1 MAEFFAAGRELLVP
15 LLVQAGEILF
25 AAGYALLL
33 PAAAFAV
40 LALVAK
46 RRNAFAAAVR
56 AARETRINLSIYF
69 LDALLLGPPLA
80 LLLAAMAALFQASGL
95 YLVSP
100 ESWSGLPP
108 VLVGFLAVVAGD
120 FVGYWRHRLEH
131 TRLLWPSHAIH
142 HSDTEM
148 TWLALARFHP
158 VSRLVTLLLD
168 NSVLFLL
175 GFPPYA
181 LLVNNFVRHYWGHF
195 IHADLP
201 WTFGPL
207 GKIVVSPV
215 MHRWHHSIDPSAHG
229 TNFATIF
236 SLIDRLFG
244 TCRVP
249 GPCTGPLGVTHEMGR
264 GVLGQLA
271 YPFRKAA
278 YSSGSTGAPMRHD
291 AMQRAGLAGQADP
304 AE

>member
-1 MAEFFAAGRELLVP
+1 
-15 LLVQAGEILF
+15 
-25 AAGYALLL
+25 
-33 PAAAFAV
+33 
-40 LALVAK
+40 
-46 RRNAFAAAVR
+46 
-56 AARETRINLSIYF
+56 
-69 LDALLLGPPLA
+69 
-80 LLLAAMAALFQASGL
+80 
-95 YLVSP
+95 
-100 ESWSGLPP
+100 
-108 VLVGFLAVVAGD
+108 
-120 FVGYWRHRLEH
+120 
-131 TRLLWPSHAIH
+131 
-142 HSDTEM
+142 M

-181 LLVNNFVRHYWGHF
+181 LLINNFVRHYWGHF

-207 GKIVVSPV
+207 GKLVVSPV
-215 MHRWHHSIDPSAHG
+215 MHRWHHSIDPNAHG

-244 TCRVP
+244 TYRVP
-249 GPCTGPLGVTHEMGR
+249 GPCTGPLGVEHDMGR

-278 YSSGSTGAPMRHD
+278 YSSRSTGDPMRHD